1 MIDNGY
7 KCHSLIIEVK
17 QNSGGLKNADIRSRD
32 THGNP
37 SIEKVTKSIA
47 KIMFLIYYCPLN
59 MFLCR
64 IIRFLAK
71 DKPPLKR

>member
-1 MIDNGY
+1 M
-7 KCHSLIIEVK
+7 KE
-17 QNSGGLKNADIRSRD
+17 
-32 THGNP
+32 
-37 SIEKVTKSIA
+37 
-47 KIMFLIYYCPLN
+47 MFLHSVKVNNLRNVPREEHRCMANYYCPLN

>member
-1 MIDNGY
+1 MVCVCVSNTVCNFISFWYCSSCLFG
-7 KCHSLIIEVK
+7 K
-17 QNSGGLKNADIRSRD
+17 GGNVLDSINAFVF
-32 THGNP
+32 NY
-37 SIEKVTKSIA
+37 KVTIV
-47 KIMFLIYYCPLN
+47 FYYCPLN

>member
-1 MIDNGY
+1 M
-7 KCHSLIIEVK
+7 
-17 QNSGGLKNADIRSRD
+17 
-32 THGNP
+32 P
-37 SIEKVTKSIA
+37 SIITDTFDYNDIIRVLDQDEAFVHHQVDDLQPKY
-47 KIMFLIYYCPLN
+47 FRIYYCPLN

>member
-1 MIDNGY
+1 MWVVGEGA
-7 KCHSLIIEVK
+7 KRLVERKWH
-17 QNSGGLKNADIRSRD
+17 GGSRGDGAD
-32 THGNP
+32 
-37 SIEKVTKSIA
+37 V
-47 KIMFLIYYCPLN
+47 FYYCPLN

>member
-1 MIDNGY
+1 
-7 KCHSLIIEVK
+7 
-17 QNSGGLKNADIRSRD
+17 
-32 THGNP
+32 
-37 SIEKVTKSIA
+37 
-47 KIMFLIYYCPLN
+47 MFLLLFNHSGTGSYMGFYYDLNDAGTYFDVVSQNPITHIENYYCPLN

>member
-1 MIDNGY
+1 MIFILEIDI
-7 KCHSLIIEVK
+7 LI
-17 QNSGGLKNADIRSRD
+17 KN
-32 THGNP
+32 
-37 SIEKVTKSIA
+37 
-47 KIMFLIYYCPLN
+47 YYCPLN